1 MFRFFRHLSGWFA
14 QPRQSL
20 QGRQESERQSVKG
33 FETLNSRVP
42 LITAAESKNTFVRR
56 EAILSRSEKV
66 AGYEFSLL
74 CKNLSRRNYN
84 RLHTRLPYDEILLD
98 RLGFFK
104 VSLLLEHRFAL
115 INLSLRSLSNPL
127 IERLQPR
134 NTVLVLDV
142 EEGVPASGDVIG
154 SMADLKKRGFAF
166 GSEIVDDTSAE
177 VLSLVTPDF
186 VQVDISAFNGLDL
199 HALVRDL
206 KRGYSEGRSPPRL
219 IASNLKSHDEFQFC
233 MKCGFDYFQGAFVS
247 SRESLRPTSDAMNR
261 LVLLRVLGMVRN
273 DEHLASIAEQLKKE
287 PTMTYKLLR
296 YFNSAALC
304 LTTRIST
311 LTEALLMLGRDKFYR
326 WASLL
331 LFDVNNAGYP
341 ERILAECALARAR
354 TLELLAGNGD
364 IPDAPDTLFLV
375 GLFSQIDKVLGRP
388 LPELI
393 DQAALPA
400 AVRDALLE
408 KTGIYAE
415 ALALIANGEVG
426 ADALPEQTLLS
437 LERCGLRYADYAN
450 ATSEGLAWACEMLT
464 NFGIDRASST

>member
-104 VSLLLEHRFAL
+104 VSLLLEHRVAL

-206 KRGYSEGRSPPRL
+206 KRG
-219 IASNLKSHDEFQFC
+219 
-233 MKCGFDYFQGAFVS
+233 
-247 SRESLRPTSDAMNR
+247 
-261 LVLLRVLGMVRN
+261 
-273 DEHLASIAEQLKKE
+273 
-287 PTMTYKLLR
+287 
-296 YFNSAALC
+296 
-304 LTTRIST
+304 
-311 LTEALLMLGRDKFYR
+311 
-326 WASLL
+326 
-331 LFDVNNAGYP
+331 
-341 ERILAECALARAR
+341 
-354 TLELLAGNGD
+354 
-364 IPDAPDTLFLV
+364 
-375 GLFSQIDKVLGRP
+375 
-388 LPELI
+388 
-393 DQAALPA
+393 
-400 AVRDALLE
+400 
-408 KTGIYAE
+408 
-415 ALALIANGEVG
+415 
-426 ADALPEQTLLS
+426 
-437 LERCGLRYADYAN
+437 
-450 ATSEGLAWACEMLT
+450 
-464 NFGIDRASST
+464 